1 MGEEKHRKVPRCQ
14 FGVRGT
20 LHPARRRASTNVTVW
35 NISTLGCELDQAEG
49 PSVGKNCELYFDW
62 QGTHMGLEAE
72 VVWKDAE
79 GRMGLR
85 FLSLDK
91 ESQKRLKALCATLR
105 AQPPLASLPKEAGAA
120 RPVPK
125 SVKAREGARRTVL
138 AEAAPSPPLRLA
150 SERRH
155 PRLPR
160 YLSELPAHLSNL
172 ATEATSSVTLVNLSV
187 SGGCL
192 EGLGLPEAG
201 QKCEF
206 HAEWEGE
213 RVLLRGDVVWKGKEQ
228 VGVKFSSLDE
238 GTDNLLWR
246 ICSHL
251 RLGPLAGLPP
261 E

>member
-20 LHPARRRASTNVTVW
+20 LPPARRRAGTNVTVR
-35 NISTLGCELDQAEG
+35 NISTLGCELNHAEG
-49 PSVGKNCELYFDW
+49 PSVGKNCEVYFDW
-62 QGTHMGLEAE
+62 QGTHMGLEAR

-85 FLSLDK
+85 FLSVDK
-91 ESQKRLKALCATLR
+91 ESQKRLKELCATLR
-105 AQPPLASLPKEAGAA
+105 TPPLASLPQEAGAA

-125 SVKAREGARRTVL
+125 SAKAREVAPPTAVS
-138 AEAAPSPPLRLA
+138 EAAPTPPLRLP
-150 SERRH
+150 SELRR

-160 YLSELPAHLSNL
+160 YMTELPAHLSNPV
-172 ATEATSSVTLVNLSV
+172 TGATSSVTLVNLSV

-213 RVLLRGDVVWKGKEQ
+213 RVLLRGDVVWKRKEQ

-238 GTDNLLWR
+238 GTDNLLRR

-251 RLGPLAGLPP
+251 RLEPLAGLPP